1 MDRESRIVTASKGG
15 VIQFDELSRLL
26 PQKFPFLMLDRV
38 VSLEPGKTI
47 VAVKNISGNE
57 IFFLGHFPGM
67 AVMPGAL
74 IIESMAQAAIV
85 LFRKSYESA
94 EQRLDEGRVF
104 FFGAAKARFLRPVVP
119 GDQLRIEVTVTK
131 AISTGAVVDCVA
143 SVDGQAVSTAELT
156 FGVKN
161 REEMYG

>member
-1 MDRESRIVTASKGG
+1 MTAPDGRIP
-15 VIQFDELSRLL
+15 FDELSRLL

-38 VSLEPGKTI
+38 ISLEKAKTI

-85 LFRKSYESA
+85 LFRKSYEDT

-131 AISTGAVVDCVA
+131 AISTGSVVDCVA
-143 SVDGQAVSTAELT
+143 SVDGQVVAKAELT
-156 FGVKN
+156 FGVRN

>member
-1 MDRESRIVTASKGG
+1 MR
-15 VIQFDELSRLL
+15 FDELSALL

-38 VSLEPGKTI
+38 LSLEKGKTI

-85 LFRKSYESA
+85 LFRKSQEDA
-94 EQRLDEGRVF
+94 AQQLDGDRVF

-131 AISTGAVVDCVA
+131 AISTGSVVDCVA
-143 SVDGQAVSTAELT
+143 SVDGQVVSKAELT

-161 REEMYG
+161 REEMHG

>member
-1 MDRESRIVTASKGG
+1 MTTPGG
-15 VIQFDELSRLL
+15 GMQFDELSALL

-38 VSLEPGKTI
+38 LSLEKGKTI

-74 IIESMAQAAIV
+74 IIESMAQAAIL
-85 LFRKSYESA
+85 LFRKSYEDA
-94 EQRLDEGRVF
+94 EQRLNEGRVF
-104 FFGAAKARFLRPVVP
+104 FFGAAKARFLKPVVP
-119 GDQLRIEVTVTK
+119 GDQLRIEVTVAK
-131 AISTGAVVDCVA
+131 AISTGGVVDCVA
-143 SVDGQAVSTAELT
+143 SVDGQVVSKAELT